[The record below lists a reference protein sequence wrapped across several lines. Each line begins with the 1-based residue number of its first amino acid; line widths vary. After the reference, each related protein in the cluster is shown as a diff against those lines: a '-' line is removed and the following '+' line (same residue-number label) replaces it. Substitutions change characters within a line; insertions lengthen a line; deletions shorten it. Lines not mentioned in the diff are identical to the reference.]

1 MYQDWFEEFNKV
13 KEKGKKKMCIYCN
26 GKEKIQSINFCGSA
40 TAQILGQYLD
50 IYGDE
55 KKFNIFKRI
64 YRPSFK
70 INYCP
75 MCGRRPEE

>member
-1 MYQDWFEEFNKV
+1 MCEYCEER
-13 KEKGKKKMCIYCN
+13 KELK
-26 GKEKIQSINFCGSA
+26 SSNFCGSA
-40 TAQILGQYLD
+40 SMRICGNYMD

-64 YRPSFK
+64 YQPSFH

-75 MCGRRPEE
+75 MCGKRIGEINGK